1 MVNSF
6 RISGT
11 SDRFWNLL
19 EFVEFLLANQN
30 NAIHLQIDP
39 EAVCLRSLGVYRI
52 LESLNFRDVVIDTGN
67 PIEKHSIY
75 QVCHNKNSWFTVIP
89 SIDVSL
95 HQWTQKKLF
104 YALFGRPTA
113 GRLALAAYLK
123 EQHANVSHVH
133 FSATTDID
141 NINQFEFDKLLSY
154 DKDCV
159 TRAGNLLNQ
168 LPLLL
173 SPPDRYTAYYGYD
186 YSDPLTTFYQDILI
200 DVVVESHVFGD
211 TFFPTE
217 KTLRSIWMKK
227 PFVIFASR
235 DYLSYMRQMGFQTFW
250 QFWDEN
256 YDGFETRDR
265 LLRILKLL
273 DWFAS
278 QSPKQLWDLYQTIQP
293 ILNHNYD
300 LLLTQSYKCEISKI
314 D

>member
-1 MVNSF
+1 MHS
-6 RISGT
+6 
-11 SDRFWNLL
+11 
-19 EFVEFLLANQN
+19 
-30 NAIHLQIDP
+30 
-39 EAVCLRSLGVYRI
+39 VYRV
-52 LESLNFRDVVIDTGN
+52 R
-67 PIEKHSIY
+67 
-75 QVCHNKNSWFTVIP
+75 HNKNDWFTAIP

-95 HQWTQKKLF
+95 HQWNQKKLF

-113 GRLALAAYLK
+113 GRLALASYLK
-123 EQHANVSHVH
+123 ERHADVSHIH
-133 FSATTDID
+133 FSATTDND

-159 TRAGNLLNQ
+159 ARAGNLLTH

-200 DVVVESHVFGD
+200 DLVVESHVLGD

-235 DYLSYMRQMGFQTFW
+235 DYLCYMRQMGFQTFW
-250 QFWDEN
+250 QFWDED

-278 QSPKQLWDLYQTIQP
+278 QNPKQLWDLYQTIQP

-300 LLLTQSYKCEISKI
+300 LLFTQSYNYEISKI

>member
-1 MVNSF
+1 MVSTF
-6 RISGT
+6 RISAT

-19 EFVEFLLANQN
+19 EFYKFAVTNQG
-30 NAIHLQIDP
+30 NAIHLEIEP
-39 EAVCLRSLGVYRI
+39 EAICLRSLGVYHI
-52 LESLNFRDVVIDTGN
+52 LESLGFCDVTIDTYN
-67 PIEKHSIY
+67 PIETHDIY
-75 QVCHNKNSWFTVIP
+75 RVHHIKNPWFAITP
-89 SIDVSL
+89 LIDISL
-95 HQWTQKKLF
+95 QQWNQKKVF

-113 GRLALAAYLK
+113 GRLAIAAYLK
-123 EQHANVSHVH
+123 EHHTDISHVH
-133 FSATTDID
+133 FSATTDI
-141 NINQFEFDKLLSY
+141 NNLVQFEFDKLLSY
-154 DKDCV
+154 DKDSV
-159 TRAGNLLNQ
+159 TRAGNLLAH

-173 SPPDRYTAYYGYD
+173 SPSDRYTAYHGYD

-200 DVVVESHVFGD
+200 DVVVESHVLGE

-235 DYLSYMRQMGFQTFW
+235 DYLCYMRQMGFQTFW
-250 QFWDEN
+250 QFWDED

-278 QSPKQLWDLYQTIQP
+278 QSPKQLWELYQMIQP

-300 LLLTQSYKCEISKI
+300 LLRTQSYNSEILKI